1 MNWKEIN
8 QCRQR
13 SAEKYSF
20 YFGKYDYQDFSESPI
35 AKSLPKSYLGWG
47 KRAVEMRANKTH
59 FDRFENDALD
69 LTSIFRKYHVYEAF
83 NKIKDD
89 TLVAGCSFLALVGDR
104 VLPFTAQE
112 ASGRFDWEGQILSI
126 GAAAFTSETQS
137 IAGIPTAEAIP
148 KEYIIYRKD
157 STEIKRGDDDPVIIA
172 NPTGRPLMGL
182 LTHHSTTKRP
192 FGNSVLSPAARGAII
207 DGSRTL
213 RQAMISAYYY
223 NNKVD
228 VILGADNTTP
238 VDTIPMKTGDTLKI
252 GSNENGQIPQIGELA
267 QHTMT
272 PFTDTMMIAARN
284 FCADTKLS
292 LANLGINANAP
303 QSPEAL
309 EIVGDDLRDDINEWH
324 RELGQQLKSFA
335 VTLWMLENGISSID
349 ENLQAQIDAT
359 VPVWLP
365 VYKADFAK
373 FGDGLIKIA
382 QYAPEALKA
391 RSVWRNLGL
400 TSEEIDAVVE
410 SIDPQQLRS

>member
-8 QCRQR
+8 ECRRR
-13 SAEKYSF
+13 SNDKYKF
-20 YFGKYDYQDFSESPI
+20 YFGNYDYEDFCESPI
-35 AKSLPKSYLGWG
+35 AQKIPKSYLGWG

-59 FDRFENDALD
+59 FDCFENDNLG
-69 LTSIFRKYHVYEAF
+69 LTRLFEKYHVYDAF
-83 NKIKDD
+83 NKIKED
-89 TLVAGCSFLALVGDR
+89 TLVAGCSFLALAGDR

-112 ASGRFDWEGQILSI
+112 ATGKFDWRNQILSF
-126 GAAAFTSETQS
+126 GAAAFTSESTNNLS
-137 IAGIPTAEAIP
+137 GVSVPNG
-148 KEYIIYRKD
+148 YILYEKD
-157 STEIKRGDDDPVIIA
+157 RTITKNEGEDEVTTA

-182 LTHHSTTKRP
+182 LTYHSTTKRP
-192 FGNSVLSPAARGAII
+192 FGNSVLTAAARGAIV

-223 NNKVD
+223 NSKID
-228 VILGADNTTP
+228 VILGADNKTE
-238 VDTIPMKTGDTLKI
+238 VDKVPMKTGDVLKV
-252 GSNENGQIPQIGELA
+252 GTNENGQIPQLGELA

-272 PFTDTMMIAARN
+272 PFTDTMNIAARN

-292 LANLGINANAP
+292 LANLGISTAAP

-324 RELGQQLKSFA
+324 RELGQQLKSLA
-335 VTLWMLENGISSID
+335 VTLYMLENGISRID
-349 ENLQAQIDAT
+349 ENLQEQIDAT
-359 VPVWLP
+359 VPVWMP

-391 RSVWRNLGL
+391 RSVWRTLGL
-400 TSEEIDAVVE
+400 SSAEIDAV
-410 SIDPQQLRS
+410 IAGLNTPQLGA